1 MTHRLFLLLVSF
13 LAFPSFAFSANDGK
27 GNTCPMV
34 RIVPERLPDMNIP
47 RNGHSIF
54 YANGE
59 LTVTGGHTTNFV
71 PTQTAEYYADGEWH
85 QMPMAYCHDNGFS
98 VLLRS
103 GEVIIGGGH
112 DEPLGVG
119 QTFMVERYTPATHSF
134 EGFGCLDRR
143 RTMANA
149 IQLADGRVI
158 ISGNHFAT
166 DAIAC
171 YDGNSQVKH
180 VKDVMKGNNRPWIL
194 PTAADDAVIVGSRDT
209 RQQPLD
215 TIWAD
220 RLRGDAFRV
229 PLLEQYR
236 LQYLD
241 RPFAS
246 DNCFIGDEER
256 GDYSYLLPATDKN
269 GQLVI
274 VLMRDTCF
282 TLLPT
287 AHTIPMRSQWGP
299 IEWNSPVIADR
310 EHRCGYVVGYDSV
323 AYNRQY
329 VLRIDYAHQPAH
341 LTVYYTD
348 ELAYSTDAIPMLSPD
363 GDLILAGGISN
374 NNYKP
379 LAAVWRYHFGTD
391 PAAASTGKPVWLW
404 VLICLAV
411 IGVVVYLIIYVR
423 RRSSKSVTI
432 VPVQTDDTSEEL
444 MQRITLLMDEQQP
457 YLQSRLKQSDI
468 AVELGVSTTSI
479 SDCISS
485 CRGISFQQLLA
496 EYRVHH
502 AQQLLTQQPDMKL
515 AAVFAESGFTS
526 ESTFFRT
533 FKTVTGLSPKEW
545 LAQHVNHQVHQG
557 TD

>member
-1 MTHRLFLLLVSF
+1 MRLTVKAILLCVVALAAPSVRAAVDDVS
-13 LAFPSFAFSANDGK
+13 
-27 GNTCPMV
+27 CPMV

-47 RNGHSIF
+47 RSGHSVF

-85 QMPMAYCHDNGFS
+85 PMPMAYCHDNGFS
-98 VLLRS
+98 VVLRS

-119 QTFMVERYTPATHSF
+119 QTFLVERYTPATHAF

-149 IQLADGRVI
+149 VQLADGRVI
-158 ISGNHFAT
+158 ISGNHFAA

-180 VKDVMKGNNRPWIL
+180 VKDVTRGTSRPWIL
-194 PTAADDAVIVGSRDT
+194 PTAAADAVIVGCRDT

-215 TIWAD
+215 TVWAE
-220 RLRGDAFRV
+220 RVEGDAFRV
-229 PLLEQYR
+229 PLLEQYQ
-236 LQYLD
+236 LLYHD
-241 RPFAS
+241 HPFAP

-256 GDYSYLLPATDKN
+256 GDYSYLLPATDKD

-287 AHTIPMRSQWGP
+287 ACTIPMRSRWGP
-299 IEWNSPVIADR
+299 VEWSSPVVVDR
-310 EHRCGYVVGYDSV
+310 KHRCGYVFGYDSV

-329 VLRIDYAHQPAH
+329 VLRIDYASQPAR

-348 ELAYSTDAIPMLSPD
+348 ELANSTDVIPVLSPD
-363 GDLILAGGISN
+363 GDLILAGGIAN

-379 LAAVWRYHFGTD
+379 SATVWRYHFGTET
-391 PAAASTGKPVWLW
+391 AAASDGLPVWLW
-404 VLICLAV
+404 GLVCLAAIAV
-411 IGVVVYLIIYVR
+411 IVYLIIYVR
-423 RRSSKSVTI
+423 SRRSRPVAT
-432 VPVQTDDTSEEL
+432 VPVQADDTAKEL
-444 MQRITLLMDEQQP
+444 MQRITRLMDEQQL
-457 YLQSRLKQSDI
+457 YLRSRLKQSDI
-468 AVELGVSTTSI
+468 AAELGVSTASI
-479 SDCISS
+479 TDCIDS
-485 CRGISFQQLLA
+485 CRGITFPQLLA
-496 EYRVHH
+496 EYRVRH
-502 AQQLLTQQPDMKL
+502 AQQLLSKHPDIKL
-515 AAVFAESGFTS
+515 AVLLEESGFTS

-545 LAQHVNHQVHQG
+545 LAQHV
-557 TD
+557 D